1 MSQNNETNNSKE
13 ENNPQPFVVESF
25 KSNKTY
31 KGLKNFDC
39 GDDTLNRYVKDNLK
53 RDGVRENKMLS
64 LLINPNDSNELIGFI
79 SVQSYVLGKDKLPA
93 QSFLHSLPPLVPVI
107 KISMIAVTKKH
118 QKDGWGRQ
126 LLRAALDR
134 AINIASVANDVKAVV
149 LDAKEDAIDFYLRH
163 RFSLVEATPDE
174 NGTYLMFLS
183 IRDLLAMDAK
193 RKQIEES
200 AAS

>member
-1 MSQNNETNNSKE
+1 
-13 ENNPQPFVVESF
+13 
-25 KSNKTY
+25 
-31 KGLKNFDC
+31 
-39 GDDTLNRYVKDNLK
+39 
-53 RDGVRENKMLS
+53 
-64 LLINPNDSNELIGFI
+64 
-79 SVQSYVLGKDKLPA
+79 
-93 QSFLHSLPPLVPVI
+93 
-107 KISMIAVTKKH
+107 MIAVTKKH